1 MRTTAGR
8 LACVSIA
15 TLLFLP
21 FGTSNAGEPLR
32 PPWKRE
38 VWSRNEQ
45 FVAEMDPRSWTTT
58 VYRIGEEGRRKKR
71 WAMYGW
77 FRVASLTDDGE
88 RLVAGYDGMNLL
100 RPDFEMDQVM
110 LYFFHRGALVSYVTL
125 GELVKERASLE
136 RWEGGEYHWGD
147 YRGLDVHDRYVVE
160 TVEKRKILFN
170 VALGK
175 AVDPITGLPTELPG
189 ARRRQEAPE
198 KPVNAADDGAARTPR
213 LPDGCEHCTEAIRKA
228 LDYIASRQQPAGDW
242 VHGGP
247 AWGGRG
253 YVETA
258 LCGLALLAEGS
269 TSRRGPHKE
278 RIEKAVAFLVQKIR
292 DDGRMSDDDTYAS
305 FDTWCV
311 AFTALFLSEVA
322 LRDGREDLEEK
333 LTALGHRL
341 ENLQRETGGY
351 CHGLRPRALVGP
363 GGSLFYSEDLVVAT
377 NVVVLAIHALAK
389 AGVEVSADTR
399 QRIRDYYA
407 KVRNPD
413 GGFRYGLLH
422 IYKPAEKSERTRT
435 LGGVLALLMLG
446 TPAEDRIIQDACAYV
461 RQDFKEI
468 PFSPIHQYKAYT
480 VGALTG
486 ALACRWLGE
495 REWERFVTE
504 ILPWL
509 LGKQD
514 EEGVFRVAIAHTPG
528 LLDTAFLAIVMQIP
542 KGHLRI
548 FEP

>member
-8 LACVSIA
+8 LALALTA
-15 TLLFLP
+15 TLLFSP

-38 VWSRNEQ
+38 VWSHNEQ
-45 FVAEMDPRSWTTT
+45 FVAVMDPRSWTTT

-110 LYFFHRGALVSYVTL
+110 LYFFHRGALKSHVTL
-125 GELVKERASLE
+125 GELVKEKASIE
-136 RWEGGEYHWGD
+136 RRESGEYHWGD
-147 YRGLDVHDRYVVE
+147 YRGLDAHDRYVVE

-170 VALGK
+170 VSLGR
-175 AVDPITGLPTELPG
+175 AVDPIWGRPTELPG
-189 ARRRQEAPE
+189 AMPEREASE
-198 KPVNAADDGAARTPR
+198 KPASDGGEKAAHTPR
-213 LPDGCEHCTEAIRKA
+213 CPDGCARCTEAIRKA
-228 LDYIASRQQPAGDW
+228 LDHIVSRQHPAGHW
-242 VHGGP
+242 VHGGQT
-247 AWGGRG
+247 WGGRG

-269 TSRRGPHKE
+269 TSRRGPHEE
-278 RIEKAVAFLVQKIR
+278 RIEKAVAFLVKKIR
-292 DDGRMSDDDTYAS
+292 DDGRMSTDDTYAS

-333 LTALGHRL
+333 LTALGRRL

-351 CHGLRPRALVGP
+351 SHGLRPRALVGP
-363 GGSLFYSEDLVVAT
+363 GGSLYYSEDLVAAT

-399 QRIRDYYA
+399 RRIRDYYA

-422 IYKPAEKSERTRT
+422 IYEPSEKSERTRT
-435 LGGVLALLMLG
+435 LGGVLALLLLG
-446 TPAEDRIIQDACAYV
+446 TPAEDRIIRDARAYV
-461 RQDFKEI
+461 RQEFKEI
-468 PFSPIHQYKAYT
+468 PFSPIHKYKAYT

-495 REWERFVTE
+495 REWERFVAE
-504 ILPWL
+504 ILPWML
-509 LGKQD
+509 DRQD
-514 EEGVFRVAIAHTPG
+514 EKGVFRIAIAHTPG
-528 LLDTAFLAIVMQIP
+528 LLDTAFLAIVLQIP
-542 KGHLRI
+542 KGHIRI